1 MLLAI
6 QIQELRNRDI
16 LVKCRSVYMYSDKTL
31 MLNNGVEVPRI
42 QLGTWL
48 INNDDVRKVIR
59 QAINVGYRAF
69 DTAKTMAMKV
79 VWEKVFGTLM
89 LSIVIFF

>member
-1 MLLAI
+1 
-6 QIQELRNRDI
+6 
-16 LVKCRSVYMYSDKTL
+16 MYSDKTL
-31 MLNNGVEVPRI
+31 MLNNGVEVPQI

-69 DTAKTMAMKV
+69 DPAGVGKGIWNSDVERSDIFLTTKLPTSIKDY
-79 VWEKVFGTLM
+79 EGTKK
-89 LSIVIFF
+89 SN

>member
-1 MLLAI
+1 
-6 QIQELRNRDI
+6 
-16 LVKCRSVYMYSDKTL
+16 MYSDKTL

-59 QAINVGYRAF
+59 KRLMLV
-69 DTAKTMAMKV
+69 TALSILLKTMAMKV
-79 VWEKVFGTLM
+79 VW
-89 LSIVIFF
+89 